1 MRKTALFTLD
11 RLIKGVVGVIT
22 GLMQGILGIVPISG
36 VDQMMGVVR
45 ADLKVSVGLIDEVI
59 LAHGIR
65 TEAEN
70 PWSPAQDGLVLYAQN
85 AKPLLIN
92 AAWLTLF
99 SCGLSFVVFLVM
111 LAPAALVVCLIPGT
125 WSAGEFVFVI
135 LFDWAV
141 TAALIEPFAIACL
154 LQVFFKVTQG
164 QQPDPVWR
172 AKLEA
177 ATVKFKEL
185 DTRAATWAGAKFS
198 GAPAV

>member
-1 MRKTALFTLD
+1 MRKTALLALD

-65 TEAEN
+65 TKAEN
-70 PWSPAQDGLVLYAQN
+70 PWSSAQDGLVLYAQN

-99 SCGLSFVVFLVM
+99 RCGLSFVVFL
-111 LAPAALVVCLIPGT
+111 ASAALVVYLISGS
-125 WSAGEFVFVI
+125 WSAGGFVFAI
-135 LFDWAV
+135 LFAWAV
-141 TAALIEPFAIACL
+141 KAALIEPFCDCL
-154 LQVFFKVTQG
+154 PVAGVLQSDAR
-164 QQPDPVWR
+164 P
-172 AKLEA
+172 A
-177 ATVKFKEL
+177 A
-185 DTRAATWAGAKFS
+185 
-198 GAPAV
+198 

>member
-65 TEAEN
+65 TKAEN
-70 PWSPAQDGLVLYAQN
+70 PWSSAQDGLVLYAQN

-99 SCGLSFVVFLVM
+99 RCGLSFVVFL
-111 LAPAALVVCLIPGT
+111 ASAALVVYLISGS
-125 WSAGEFVFVI
+125 WSAGGFVFAI
-135 LFDWAV
+135 LFAWAV
-141 TAALIEPFAIACL
+141 KAALIEPFCDCL
-154 LQVFFKVTQG
+154 PVAGVLQSDAR
-164 QQPDPVWR
+164 P
-172 AKLEA
+172 A
-177 ATVKFKEL
+177 A
-185 DTRAATWAGAKFS
+185 
-198 GAPAV
+198 

>member
-1 MRKTALFTLD
+1 MRKTALLALD

-65 TEAEN
+65 TKAEN
-70 PWSPAQDGLVLYAQN
+70 PWSSAQDGLVLDAQN

-99 SCGLSFVVFLVM
+99 RCGLSFVVFL
-111 LAPAALVVCLIPGT
+111 ASAALVVYLISGS
-125 WSAGEFVFVI
+125 WSAGGFVFAI
-135 LFDWAV
+135 LFAWAV
-141 TAALIEPFAIACL
+141 KAALIEPFCDCL
-154 LQVFFKVTQG
+154 PVAGVLQSDAR
-164 QQPDPVWR
+164 P
-172 AKLEA
+172 A
-177 ATVKFKEL
+177 A
-185 DTRAATWAGAKFS
+185 
-198 GAPAV
+198 

>member
-65 TEAEN
+65 TKAEN
-70 PWSPAQDGLVLYAQN
+70 PWSSAQDGLVLYAQN

-99 SCGLSFVVFLVM
+99 RCGLSFVVFL
-111 LAPAALVVCLIPGT
+111 APAALVVYLISGS
-125 WSAGEFVFVI
+125 WSAGGFVFAI
-135 LFDWAV
+135 LFAWAV
-141 TAALIEPFAIACL
+141 KAALIEPFCDCL
-154 LQVFFKVTQG
+154 PVAGVLQSDAR
-164 QQPDPVWR
+164 P
-172 AKLEA
+172 A
-177 ATVKFKEL
+177 A
-185 DTRAATWAGAKFS
+185 
-198 GAPAV
+198 